1 MCESCIKLNYLSCTW
16 QPVRPDEPL
25 NSKLGSACGAGP
37 SSAVGASTTPC
48 LLRRVQALAG
58 RIYACQRRSYSQP
71 LGEQAPIAK
80 HDKARMTDQ
89 PTVPAGVTADE
100 ALALIESGQFIAA
113 IKPKLAKDPSSPLLA
128 ALIELHNA
136 DRVNLQD
143 LLSTEAFT
151 STTGL
156 RFYQVQSFFSEA
168 IATIQATVPQMVA
181 IVSSLDPTD
190 GRSGGG
196 YNRTAFRSWLDVNV
210 ARATEV
216 IALAEDGNGNGRSV
230 LSIAV
235 QALGDLD
242 EARRLINSTDEAIAR
257 EALHALAW
265 MPHPEVSD
273 RAATVA
279 ALARI
284 GPEANDVLRGGAL
297 AAVVRVF
304 NSAKAPLTADA
315 SDLIEKLV
323 AGGGL
328 RTLHEAAQ
336 ALWSDPPTLDAK
348 LVGILL
354 KTLID
359 LDAAQAD
366 TLQSLDFGLHQ
377 VLDHGFD
384 DDVIDFLTRL
394 LGSSNSG
401 LGLEAFDTTTS
412 QILTRARALDR
423 AIVAWSLAEG
433 RVLGEGLA
441 NSLNHLDDA
450 DLRRALDIASLGFSD
465 LKLYALCVRTI
476 GFFYLQPVLA
486 ASILVS
492 VLRTAKGD
500 LAKRLEELL
509 FDPLLVNY
517 GGDMQ
522 AYLESVDNP
531 DPAYRAV
538 RRVLKRKK
546 AYIAGLQA
554 AGDIKELRPPE
565 RHRQAEFD
573 RHSDEMR
580 RSYDEAQKASPL
592 LSMVGRSVI
601 LHGLKTVHVLI
612 DKNGERRLTQSVMHS
627 HSTTF
632 EVPRS
637 SILDPFGLEEML
649 LIFRSWK
656 VPA

>member
-1 MCESCIKLNYLSCTW
+1 
-16 QPVRPDEPL
+16 
-25 NSKLGSACGAGP
+25 
-37 SSAVGASTTPC
+37 
-48 LLRRVQALAG
+48 
-58 RIYACQRRSYSQP
+58 
-71 LGEQAPIAK
+71 
-80 HDKARMTDQ
+80 MTDQ
-89 PTVPAGVTADE
+89 PTVPPGVTADE

-113 IKPKLAKDPSSPLLA
+113 IKPKLSKDPSSPLLT
-128 ALIELHNA
+128 ALIELHNS

-143 LLSTEAFT
+143 LLASEAFT

-168 IATIQATVPQMVA
+168 IAAIKATVPQMVA
-181 IVSSLDPTD
+181 IVLRLDPKD

-196 YNRTAFRSWLDVNV
+196 SNRIAFRSWLDSNV

-216 IALAEDGNGNGRSV
+216 IALAEDGNDNGRSV
-230 LSIAV
+230 LSIAL

-265 MPHPEVSD
+265 MPHPKASD
-273 RAATVA
+273 RAVTVA
-279 ALARI
+279 ALACI
-284 GPEANDVLRGGAL
+284 GSEANDVLRGGAL
-297 AAVVRVF
+297 AAVVRTF

-315 SDLIEKLV
+315 SDLVEELL
-323 AGGGL
+323 AGGGM

-354 KTLID
+354 DALID
-359 LDAAQAD
+359 VDVAQAD
-366 TLQSLDFGLHQ
+366 TLQALDFGLHQ
-377 VLDHGFD
+377 ILDHGFD
-384 DDVIDFLTRL
+384 DEVINFLTRL
-394 LGSSNSG
+394 LGPNNSG
-401 LGLEAFDTTTS
+401 LGLEVFDTTTS
-412 QILTRARALDR
+412 QILTRAQALDR
-423 AIVAWSLAEG
+423 AIVAWSLTEG
-433 RVLGEGLA
+433 RALGEGLA
-441 NSLNHLDDA
+441 KSLNHLDDA
-450 DLRRALDIASLGFSD
+450 DLRRAIDIASLGFSD
-465 LKLYALCVRTI
+465 FKLYALCVRVI
-476 GFFYLQPVLA
+476 GYFYLEPVLA
-486 ASILVS
+486 ASVLVS

-500 LAKRLEELL
+500 LAKGLEELL

-522 AYLESVDNP
+522 AYLESLGKT

-546 AYIAGLQA
+546 AYIVGLQA

-565 RHRQAEFD
+565 RHRQAELD

-592 LSMVGRSVI
+592 LSMVSRSII

-612 DKNGERRLTQSVMHS
+612 DNKGERRLTESVMHS

-649 LIFRSWK
+649 LIFRTWK
-656 VPA
+656 VPE